1 MLGNCISKDHA
12 CIVGSECKSFN
23 VLFEKTVY
31 RRIPFVYLRRLYC
44 KPCVVPNL
52 LKKTVYHSSGDVPGN
67 VSASL
72 TCPSTRGVIIKLWSA
87 GVPEGLVINFCF

>member
-1 MLGNCISKDHA
+1 MYKSQWPTYIIEETVRANPALFEINVMIEDCISKDPA

-44 KPCVVPNL
+44 KPLRCS
-52 LKKTVYHSSGDVPGN
+52 K
-67 VSASL
+67 
-72 TCPSTRGVIIKLWSA
+72 ST
-87 GVPEGLVINFCF
+87 